1 MGRTELGVPPRE
13 SAGSLAWGCCAHAS
27 LALRAADRPSQPQ
40 PDPSAQPSD
49 PNHSSSSSQHK
60 PACSVSPR
68 PLSRSTRQDPHLSR
82 PLQTPKSSPGPL
94 LCLSP
99 LAPSAPRL
107 APLQPPPSPPGPPG
121 RRRQP
126 PTARPDDHQGGHAGR
141 LHRPAA
147 VVPVPPVVLLARRRA
162 LAPTAAHADR
172 DDPVLP
178 PALAPASSP
187 PPAVHPPRSPNVP
200 LPSPAIQIPPA
211 AAPLRALA
219 AVSGARGRRP
229 RRRRQLPRRERH
241 QNQPGP
247 HQARHVS
254 RLSPDPYADAR
265 PRRRDGVYDRRP
277 ADPPCVPPALSSLAF
292 SGCPRL

>member
-1 MGRTELGVPPRE
+1 MGLLRTRVSCPP
-13 SAGSLAWGCCAHAS
+13 SG
-27 LALRAADRPSQPQ
+27 RPSEPASAR
-40 PDPSAQPSD
+40 PLSPAQPSD

-141 LHRPAA
+141 LHRSTHLGRPPGRANLPFTPSAALRRLDVNPSPHASHYGKRVYPFLPTALLSSSSSHPDTRPSTMAEWSTAA
-147 VVPVPPVVLLARRRA
+147 VQVSQATEQVR
-162 LAPTAAHADR
+162 
-172 DDPVLP
+172 
-178 PALAPASSP
+178 
-187 PPAVHPPRSPNVP
+187 
-200 LPSPAIQIPPA
+200 A
-211 AAPLRALA
+211 AARERR
-219 AVSGARGRRP
+219 VRCHRP
-229 RRRRQLPRRERH
+229 R
-241 QNQPGP
+241 
-247 HQARHVS
+247 
-254 RLSPDPYADAR
+254 
-265 PRRRDGVYDRRP
+265 
-277 ADPPCVPPALSSLAF
+277 
-292 SGCPRL
+292 